1 VTGSEEKKQEFRS
14 NNDQHKEGSY
24 RNPIACCDLCFEQW
38 FYKICCILLRTF
50 PLFRCSFRLFNLFLF
65 TFNSFHLSSTLKPEQ
80 TCYKKKGYIRFDIV
94 VENNF

>member
-38 FYKICCILLRTF
+38 FYKICCILL
-50 PLFRCSFRLFNLFLF
+50 
-65 TFNSFHLSSTLKPEQ
+65 
-80 TCYKKKGYIRFDIV
+80 
-94 VENNF
+94 